1 MAKVTATVNGMA
13 LVLEGDK
20 EILQLA
26 VFGLNELRSV
36 KTLIVESIED

>member
-1 MAKVTATVNGMA
+1 MAKVTATVNGKA

-26 VFGLNELRSV
+26 IFGMSEMRSV
-36 KTLIVESIED
+36 DTLIVESIED